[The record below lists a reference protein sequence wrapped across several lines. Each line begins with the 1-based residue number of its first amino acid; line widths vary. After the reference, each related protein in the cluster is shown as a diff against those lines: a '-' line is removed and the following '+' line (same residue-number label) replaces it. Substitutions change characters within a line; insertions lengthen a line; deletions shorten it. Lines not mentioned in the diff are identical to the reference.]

1 MLEIVFIALTF
12 LFGFFALYL
21 KNETLKTFFFLLTL
35 LMVVV
40 DVALPKILSET
51 RTCLQF
57 NASGVCQQWEIKDN
71 LIANDAFMYGFGI
84 LLVLFFF
91 ITLIQL
97 FVKAAKAWFG

>member
-1 MLEIVFIALTF
+1 MMEIVFAALTF
-12 LFGFFALYL
+12 LFGFFAIFL

-40 DVALPKILSET
+40 DVSLPKILSET
-51 RTCLQF
+51 KTCLQF
-57 NASGVCQQWEIKDN
+57 NANNVCEKWEIKDN
-71 LIANDAFMYGFGI
+71 LIANEAFIYAFGI